1 MIKKVLLLSL
11 SIAILLLLG
20 GCPIP
25 INVAIC
31 GNEICETGEDTMC
44 PSDCEG
50 RTTETTTETMCD
62 DLGGDLCDDA
72 EMCDGYWL
80 DGEYTCC
87 SATCEDDVTAIEFK
101 EGWNYVSFPLVL
113 LDDAVEDIFSS
124 EFLASVDSIYTY
136 TDGSWLVWH
145 SDTSIPSD
153 LEDIE
158 GGRAYIFVM
167 NSDYTLELS
176 DLEETL
182 DAVIEAETSTRAPTS
197 IDVQEGWNLIGVASD
212 NEEPLV
218 DYFWNIDGSYASLW
232 IFSTTQG
239 DLEKIDLT
247 HSYNLIPTH
256 AYWVYV
262 TTDGVIEP

>member
-1 MIKKVLLLSL
+1 
-11 SIAILLLLG
+11 
-20 GCPIP
+20 
-25 INVAIC
+25 
-31 GNEICETGEDTMC
+31 
-44 PSDCEG
+44 
-50 RTTETTTETMCD
+50 
-62 DLGGDLCDDA
+62 
-72 EMCDGYWL
+72 
-80 DGEYTCC
+80 
-87 SATCEDDVTAIEFK
+87 
-101 EGWNYVSFPLVL
+101 
-113 LDDAVEDIFSS
+113 
-124 EFLASVDSIYTY
+124 
-136 TDGSWLVWH
+136 
-145 SDTSIPSD
+145 
-153 LEDIE
+153 
-158 GGRAYIFVM
+158 M